1 MSIRVRIALLS
12 AALATLVLLAI
23 SAGVY
28 YWFQRSTRQETDVHL
43 RQLSQTVATQGVI
56 MQNGQLG
63 LRVLSGSP
71 FSYASGIYI
80 QTTDLSGNGQ
90 DNSPDLNQFL
100 PINQQI
106 LGATLNGHNVFFT
119 TTFLDSPVRVIS
131 VPVAA
136 IAGSTRP
143 VGTLQVAESLL
154 PVQHTIEKLR
164 LFLFGGLG
172 VGLLLTALGAFVI
185 SGRSLRPLEQ
195 ITRTAREIGGSGDLS
210 QRIEPPRTGDEVQ
223 DLAETFNTM
232 LERLEDAF
240 MAERRFVSDASH
252 ELRTPL
258 TALRGNAEILLRQ
271 LESGD
276 LESGDAAEVL
286 VDIRD
291 ESERMGRLVQSLLTL
306 ARADVGWR
314 PALETLALDQVAEDV
329 ARVAAPLAA
338 QHHFTVNVHDEVDVL
353 GNADQ
358 LKQLL
363 LILLDNAFA
372 YTPAGSEVSLTVRQ
386 VADTAEMVVADN
398 GPGIPPDELDHIFD
412 RFYRGDVARTR
423 RAVGAGL
430 GLAIA
435 RWIVDC
441 HHAEVS
447 VQSTEHQGTIITV
460 RLPAVSG
467 AEPDDQREVEP
478 LAAVGATTI

>member
-12 AALATLVLLAI
+12 ASLATLVLLAI

-28 YWFQRSTRQETDVHL
+28 YWFQRSMRQETDVHL
-43 RQLSQTVATQGVI
+43 RQLSQTAVTQVVGI
-56 MQNGQLG
+56 RNGQLQLG
-63 LRVLSGSP
+63 VVPGNP
-71 FSYASGIYI
+71 FSYSSGIYI

-90 DNSPDLNQFL
+90 DNTPDLNQFL
-100 PINQQI
+100 PINAQI
-106 LGATLNGHNVFFT
+106 LTPTLNGHNVFYS
-119 TTFLDSPVRVIS
+119 TTFLGSPVRVIS
-131 VPVAA
+131 VPVAVQ
-136 IAGSTRP
+136 GSTRP

-154 PVQHTIEKLR
+154 PVRHTIEKLR

-172 VGLLLTALGAFVI
+172 IGLLLTALGAFVI

-271 LESGD
+271 LESGA
-276 LESGDAAEVL
+276 LESDDAVEVL

-338 QHHFTVNVHDEVDVL
+338 QHQFSVNVHDEVDVV

-372 YTPAGSEVSLTVRQ
+372 YTPPGSEVSLTVRQ
-386 VADTAEMVVADN
+386 VGDTAEMIVIDH

-412 RFYRGDVARTR
+412 RFYRGDVARAR

-460 RLPAVSG
+460 RLPAVTS
-467 AEPDDQREVEP
+467 AEPDGPRELEP
-478 LAAVGATTI
+478 LAAVGSTTN